1 MKENSPFAPRPLH
14 QLTDARRLVMTSQ
27 ELREHGVSLAAAHER
42 CRPGGPW
49 QMPLPGV
56 FLLHAGPPTG
66 EEILRAALGYIGG
79 REGEAVVSGLAALA
93 LHGFTGAPP
102 LTALDRVD
110 VLVPRTRRLRTA
122 GFARVVRTHRLPRPV
137 ELGGF
142 PVAPVPRAL
151 ADAIARLP
159 DPLAVRRLLTEAVR
173 GGHCDPQA
181 VVRELSRARLLG
193 HPHVAAAVDT
203 LLVEG
208 RTMAEERLLETVRTA
223 GLPDPCW
230 NVGLWLPD
238 GPFLCAVDAYWPEQ
252 AVAVEIDARLPR
264 QRADEA
270 ERAEHDRVR
279 QTLAG
284 LGITLIRVT
293 PRKLRESPGLP
304 AEAVRQA
311 LRASPGRAQATY
323 VVVMPR

>member
-1 MKENSPFAPRPLH
+1 MTENSPLTPRPLR
-14 QLTDARRLVMTSQ
+14 QLADVQRLVMTSQ
-27 ELREHGVSLAAAHER
+27 QLRAHGVSLAAAHER

-66 EEILRAALGYIGG
+66 DEILHAALGYIGG

-159 DPLAVRRLLTEAVR
+159 DQLAVRRLLTEAVR

-181 VVRELSRARLLG
+181 VIRELTRARLLS
-193 HPHVAAAVDT
+193 HPHVATAIDA

-208 RTMAEERLLETVRTA
+208 RTMAEERLLETVRAA

-230 NVGLWLPD
+230 NVALWLPD
-238 GPFLCAVDAYWPEQ
+238 GPFLCAMDAYWPEQ
-252 AVAVEIDARLPR
+252 AVAVEIDARGPR
-264 QRADEA
+264 QRADDA
-270 ERAEHDRVR
+270 ERTEHDRTR
-279 QTLAG
+279 QTLTG
-284 LGITLIRVT
+284 LGITVIRTT
-293 PRKLRESPGLP
+293 PRKLRESPGHQ
-304 AEAVRQA
+304 ADAVRQA
-311 LRASPGRAQATY
+311 LRAAAGRPPATY